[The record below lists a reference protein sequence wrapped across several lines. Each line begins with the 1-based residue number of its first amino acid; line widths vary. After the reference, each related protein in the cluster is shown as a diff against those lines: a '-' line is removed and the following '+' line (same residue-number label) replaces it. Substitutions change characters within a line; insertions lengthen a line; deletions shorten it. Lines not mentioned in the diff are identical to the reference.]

1 MANSTTK
8 LPKRGDIVARAI
20 SSVAGHVYNDNDNVY
35 FRLED
40 FSMAGLPANTY
51 EILGV
56 VAWRFRDM
64 VLVAFKKNVANTYCN
79 RPWWYLS
86 GYTLDGTEHTGV
98 ITIRTAANWNT
109 GVDKTFTYTATT
121 VDELVSQL
129 NTQFLADSDMTTQ
142 DWYANVEADGT
153 TVRVHCKGTDYRQYS
168 DNTAKSGFSF
178 TGGCMPEVVALA
190 SMRRKN
196 GGTGG
201 SGASGSFDKFVA
213 YRDTDNVERLTS
225 QAPIK
230 TAGYPVY
237 RGTYVESEFCS
248 NLRAVYG
255 EGRDGWLKYMKSCKP
270 VRFTDYGN
278 HGIHD
283 GKERCKLYAS
293 FRYTSTVQTTEAA
306 MMAGADYCYN
316 LPTIENLTTVN
327 TGEFWLPVTQELD
340 IVIQDVKYGTSASR
354 DADILNAGLN
364 KISGSAVSNGSG
376 WWSLLRYDARGVYGV
391 RGTSSSFR
399 SYDLCDSV
407 QCLPVSLFRLKA

>member
-1 MANSTTK
+1 MNQTTK
-8 LPKRGDIVARAI
+8 LPKRGDIVARTL

-35 FRLED
+35 FKLED

-64 VLVAFKKNVANTYCN
+64 VLVAFKKNVAKTYCD

-86 GYTLDGTEHTGV
+86 GYTLDGTERTGV
-98 ITIRTAANWNT
+98 ISIRVATDSWAAN
-109 GVDKTFTYTATT
+109 VDKTITYNADN
-121 VDELVSQL
+121 VEDFVEQL
-129 NTQFLADSDMTTQ
+129 NEAFQADSDMTTQ

-168 DNTAKSGFSF
+168 SNTAKSGFSF
-178 TGGCMPEVVALA
+178 AGGCMPEVVALA
-190 SMRRKN
+190 NMRRKN

-201 SGASGSFDKFVA
+201 YGASGSFDRFVA
-213 YRDTDNVERLTS
+213 YRDTDNVETLTS

-230 TAGYPVY
+230 TTGYPVY
-237 RGTYVESEFCS
+237 RGTYTESEYCS

-255 EGRDGWLKYMKSCKP
+255 DGREGWLKYMKSCKP

-316 LPTIENLTTVN
+316 LPTHENLTTVN
-327 TGEFWLPVTQELD
+327 TGEFWLPVTQDLD
-340 IVIQDVKYGTSASR
+340 IVMQDVKYGTSASR
-354 DADILNAGLN
+354 DADVLNAGLN
-364 KISGSAVSNGSG
+364 KINGTAVSNGSY
-376 WWSLLRYDARGVYGV
+376 WWSLLRYSAYGAWCV
-391 RGTSSSFR
+391 HGTHGAFDGNGMYG
-399 SYDLCDSV
+399 SY
-407 QCLPVSLFRLKA
+407 QCLPVSLFMLKA